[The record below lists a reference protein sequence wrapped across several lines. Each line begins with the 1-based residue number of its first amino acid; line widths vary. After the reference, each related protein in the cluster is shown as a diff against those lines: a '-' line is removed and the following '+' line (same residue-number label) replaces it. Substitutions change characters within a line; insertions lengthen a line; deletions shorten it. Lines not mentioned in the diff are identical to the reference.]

1 VGPYDETARFFKA
14 LSHPLR
20 LQIIEVLERDG
31 ESCVCHLECR
41 LGERQPQIS
50 QQLTRLKGAGLVR
63 GRRDG
68 LNIFYSLTSPD
79 IVALVRA
86 ANGAVLGSV
95 GRQGRGEGPRLAR
108 TGAPRAC
115 PCPRC
120 RAATAPSSPSL
131 REEVG
136 A

>member
-1 VGPYDETARFFKA
+1 MPPYDQTARFFKA

-20 LQIIEVLERDG
+20 LQIIDVLERDG
-31 ESCVCHLECR
+31 ESCVCHLEWR
-41 LGERQPQIS
+41 LGQRQPQIS
-50 QQLTRLKGAGLVR
+50 QQLTRLKDAGLVR

-68 LNIFYSLTSPD
+68 LNIFYSLTHPD
-79 IVALVRA
+79 VVALVRA
-86 ANGAVLGSV
+86 ANGAAAGSV
-95 GRQGRGEGPRLAR
+95 GRQRGRAESRAGR

>member
-1 VGPYDETARFFKA
+1 MDPFDQTARFFRA

-31 ESCVCHLECR
+31 ESCVCHLEWR
-41 LGERQPQIS
+41 LGQRQPQIS
-50 QQLTRLKGAGLVR
+50 QQLTRLKDAGLVR

-68 LNIFYSLTSPD
+68 LNIFYCLACPEV
-79 IVALVRA
+79 VALVRSADRA
-86 ANGAVLGSV
+86 AAGST
-95 GRQGRGEGPRLAR
+95 GRERRRAPRGGRV
-108 TGAPRAC
+108 GAPRAC

-120 RAATAPSSPSL
+120 KVAGAPSRRSL
-131 REEVG
+131 GEKIG